1 MTAVARARTL
11 LGSISILM
19 AALFGYECLS
29 PIADLE
35 IPTVRLALPTRDAV
49 AGQVFQMP
57 TSASFATI
65 DARPVFDATRQ
76 PVAAPPEA
84 FVADGTS
91 SSLPPMTLVGI
102 IIDRQTRLALIKLA
116 GAPLAMS
123 YAVGMSVSG
132 WQIVEIEADRIVLRA
147 GGANQEI
154 RLTGKPQTSAPATSD
169 NL

>member
-1 MTAVARARTL
+1 
-11 LGSISILM
+11 
-19 AALFGYECLS
+19 
-29 PIADLE
+29 
-35 IPTVRLALPTRDAV
+35 
-49 AGQVFQMP
+49 MP
-57 TSASFATI
+57 PAASFAAI
-65 DARPVFDATRQ
+65 DTRPIFDASRQ

-84 FVADGTS
+84 LSVSGS
-91 SSLPPMTLVGI
+91 SGSLPPLTLVGI

-154 RLTGKPQTSAPATSD
+154 RLTGKTQTSAPTASD